1 MSITIRQATA
11 ADLPGL
17 ARLRWIWS
25 KEGQPPLECSFDEYA
40 RDFADWY
47 DKHEDFIACV
57 AADGSELTAM
67 GFLALAS
74 RVPDPRT
81 FHRQTGDI
89 QSMFVLPEH
98 RNRGIGARVVEHL
111 VHHGRTSGCTRITV
125 HSGGRAIPL
134 YTRAGFT
141 AQPNL
146 LMLPIH

>member
-17 ARLRWIWS
+17 ARLRWTWS
-25 KEGQPPLECSFDEYA
+25 KEGQQPLDCSFDEYA

-47 DKHEDFIACV
+47 QQHEGFVAYV
-57 AADGSELTAM
+57 AADGPELVAM

-74 RVPDPRT
+74 RVPDPRS
-81 FHRQTGDI
+81 FHRRTGDI
-89 QSMFVLPEH
+89 QSMFVLPRH
-98 RNRGIGARVVEHL
+98 RNRGIGARVVERL
-111 VHHGRTSGCTRITV
+111 VRHGRTSGCTRITV

-134 YTRAGFT
+134 YSRAGFA

-146 LMLPIH
+146 LMLTIH